1 MSDGRT
7 ASGAASSRGE
17 GVASLDEKLMTAI
30 DARDPRALAALY
42 DRHAPAVLG
51 LCLRILGD
59 RPEAEEALL
68 DVFTQVWE
76 QSERY
81 DSERATPG
89 GWLMLLAR
97 SRAIDR
103 LRARRS
109 RLRRADR
116 VRDAE
121 PERSELEASTPL
133 ADAIASERSL
143 LVRGALRELGASQRE
158 LIELSFFQGLSHSE
172 IADRQAIPLGTVK
185 TRIRQGMR
193 RLRRLLDDDDPERG
207 A

>member
-1 MSDGRT
+1 
-7 ASGAASSRGE
+7 
-17 GVASLDEKLMTAI
+17 MTAI